1 MQEKEQDQDAG
12 VGNLGEDSDK
22 IGAGRACHQTRVT
35 DEYDLD
41 RDSRS
46 QEAGVKVAGYRITG
60 ITSHEVLK

>member
-41 RDSRS
+41 MDLRS
-46 QEAGVKVAGYRITG
+46 QESGVRSQSGWIQESQVMKQW
-60 ITSHEVLK
+60 